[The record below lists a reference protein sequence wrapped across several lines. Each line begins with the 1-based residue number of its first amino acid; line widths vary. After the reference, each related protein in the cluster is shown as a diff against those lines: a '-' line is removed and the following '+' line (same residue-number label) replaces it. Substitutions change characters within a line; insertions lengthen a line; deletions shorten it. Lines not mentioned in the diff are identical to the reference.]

1 MSHVLAVAKFLDF
14 SFISRFVYKLVSRLD
29 ERRVQRETYRQ
40 LSSMSNKELN
50 DIGLHRGLIRQ
61 VAFENYSPR
70 PSDNSNLDGWV

>member
-40 LSSMSNKELN
+40 LSSMSDKELS
-50 DIGLHRGLIRQ
+50 DIGLHRGLIYQ
-61 VAFENYSPR
+61 VSYKNYSPSL
-70 PSDNSNLDGWV
+70 PDNSNLSGWV

>member
-1 MSHVLAVAKFLDF
+1 MSHVLSVAKFLDF
-14 SFISRFVYKLVSRLD
+14 SFIARFAYKLVSGFD
-29 ERRVQRETYRQ
+29 KRRVQRETYRQ

-61 VAFENYSPR
+61 VAFENYSSR